1 MKIKIIVTLLVLI
14 SFGAGFFWFKQN
26 NFAPVLPSTEE
37 LDNTAQDETTIR
49 NFMAESALEL
59 SFVKS
64 DVPFP
69 VYFRVGKVTQME
81 GGENMDAV
89 EDWTRQVNIYHQ
101 KELLN
106 GQCSVYE
113 YHVDSRNHSLVAA
126 VIAGLK
132 PSEIEGYKTN
142 GVICSDTSS
151 NTMPK
156 ITKTEAEAVAFGYL
170 ARGVKNFDQIKDQF
184 IYSGKY
190 GGELH
195 QWFWEDKGYKL
206 PEGLEGRPY
215 SYPTIR
221 ITVDG
226 NKQIQYWNTVP
237 LFEN

>member
-1 MKIKIIVTLLVLI
+1 MKTKLIIGLLILFGLGIVL
-14 SFGAGFFWFKQN
+14 WKQGN
-26 NFAPVLPSTEE
+26 KVNLSTSITSQ
-37 LDNTAQDETTIR
+37 TADSKTVDMSTIR
-49 NFMAESALEL
+49 SFMAKPDLKLA
-59 SFVKS
+59 FVKT

-69 VYFRVGKVTQME
+69 VYFRVGKVTQVS
-81 GGENMDAV
+81 GGENMEAV
-89 EDWTRQVNIYHQ
+89 EGWTRQINIYHQ

-113 YHVDSRNHSLVAA
+113 YYVDSRNHSLVAV

-132 PSEIEGYKTN
+132 PSEVEEYKNKGIT
-142 GVICSDTSS
+142 CSETSS
-151 NTMPK
+151 SMPK
-156 ITKTEAEAVAFGYL
+156 ITKSEAETIAMSYL

-184 IYSGKY
+184 IYSEKY
-190 GGELH
+190 NGELH
-195 QWFWEDKGYKL
+195 QWFWEDKDYKL